1 MSKMSRIVP
10 NKLLKTRASIE
21 GKSYRMVSFFHA
33 HPSEISEDGWTV
45 ITHEGSKF
53 IVDKLTMSV
62 MAECQCEFLS
72 REVDAESDEPSI
84 VSVKMDVL
92 SGSEKK

>member
-1 MSKMSRIVP
+1 MSRIVP

-21 GKSYRMVSFFHA
+21 GTSYRMVSFFHA

-72 REVDAESDEPSI
+72 REGRCRVRRTIHSLCQNGRL
-84 VSVKMDVL
+84 VGK
-92 SGSEKK
+92 